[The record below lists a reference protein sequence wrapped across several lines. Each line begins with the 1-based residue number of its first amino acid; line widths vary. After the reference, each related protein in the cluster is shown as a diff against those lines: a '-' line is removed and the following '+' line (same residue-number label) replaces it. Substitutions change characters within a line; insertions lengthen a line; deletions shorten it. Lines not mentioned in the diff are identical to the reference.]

1 MRRIRIKVR
10 RIRIQVR
17 RIRISQPAGR
27 HTHLEDGAGAGAAAA
42 GTVGFLPMKVI
53 LRGWLRQALPA
64 RNQVFLF

>member
-1 MRRIRIKVR
+1 MRRIRIP
-10 RIRIQVR
+10 
-17 RIRISQPAGR
+17 QPAGR

-64 RNQVFLF
+64 RNQVFFLVNLH